1 MTDHSTPSAS
11 DGARTRAR
19 GDGSADA
26 TPREPGGTG
35 EATPRARGGGTA
47 AAPGRFEIMVGSDR
61 FFEAFAADAATAT
74 GRVWVQTLSFEG
86 DAGEALTG
94 LFEASG
100 AADRRLIVDDFNR
113 WTQQDRFTVL
123 PGNMLD
129 PGLRRHVAR
138 TRSLEDRIR
147 ASGTG
152 LLYAN
157 PAGFWKLRAAYRNHK
172 KILVID
178 DRVAYIGGINFSD
191 HNFAWHDLMIRIE
204 DPDIVALLARDFEH
218 TWDGRDV
225 GIHASFPGMDLILLD
240 GRENDR
246 WFRPVVELLE
256 GARRSIRVQSA
267 YISMPFTEILARA
280 ARRGV
285 AVTILGAGITNRP
298 YLNRYTRWESWRHGF
313 KLRFLPHMTHMKAL
327 VVDDDVLVAG
337 SANFDHLSYHVL
349 QEVVTIITDTGLRR
363 QFEERVWEP
372 DYARAEPAELG
383 PDPGGHALRR
393 RIERMSRFLVR
404 LGGR

>member
-1 MTDHSTPSAS
+1 MTDPATERAQPEMA
-11 DGARTRAR
+11 GAA
-19 GDGSADA
+19 GD
-26 TPREPGGTG
+26 
-35 EATPRARGGGTA
+35 
-47 AAPGRFEIMVGSDR
+47 RFELMVGSDR

-74 GRVWVQTLSFEG
+74 ERVWVQTLSFEG
-86 DAGEALTG
+86 DAGEALTE

-129 PGLRRHVAR
+129 PDLRRHVAR
-138 TRSLEDRIR
+138 TRSLEARIR

-152 LLYAN
+152 LMYAN

-172 KILVID
+172 KILVVD
-178 DRVAYIGGINFSD
+178 DRVAYVGGINFSD

-204 DPDIVALLARDFEH
+204 DPHIVALLARDFEH
-218 TWDGRDV
+218 TWEGRDV
-225 GIHASFPGMDLILLD
+225 GIHASFPGMDVTLLD
-240 GRENDR
+240 GRENPR
-246 WFRPVVELLE
+246 WFRPVMELLE

-267 YISMPFTEILARA
+267 YISMPFTDALARA

-285 AVTILGAGITNRP
+285 DVTILGAGKTNRP
-298 YLNRYTRWESWRHGF
+298 YLNRYARWESSRHG
-313 KLRFLPHMTHMKAL
+313 LDLHFLPHMTHMKAI
-327 VVDDDVLVAG
+327 VVDDDVLIAG

-349 QEVVTIITDTGLRR
+349 QEVVTIVTDPGLRA

-372 DYARAEPAELG
+372 DLARAEPAELR
-383 PDPGGHALRR
+383 PDPGGAALRR
-393 RIERMSRFLVR
+393 RIERMYRFLVR
-404 LGGR
+404 VGRR

>member
-1 MTDHSTPSAS
+1 MTDPATE
-11 DGARTRAR
+11 RAQ
-19 GDGSADA
+19 
-26 TPREPGGTG
+26 PEPAG
-35 EATPRARGGGTA
+35 A
-47 AAPGRFEIMVGSDR
+47 AADRFEIMVGSDR

-74 GRVWVQTLSFEG
+74 ERVWVQTLSFEG
-86 DAGEALTG
+86 DAGEALTE

-123 PGNMLD
+123 PGNVLD
-129 PGLRRHVAR
+129 PNLRRHVAR
-138 TRSLEDRIR
+138 TRSLEARVR

-152 LLYAN
+152 LMYAN

-172 KILVID
+172 KILVVD
-178 DRVAYIGGINFSD
+178 DRVAYVGGINFSD

-218 TWDGRDV
+218 TWEGRDV
-225 GIHASFPGMDLILLD
+225 GIHASFPGMDVTLLD
-240 GRENDR
+240 GRENAR
-246 WFRPVVELLE
+246 WFGPVVELLE

-267 YISMPFTEILARA
+267 YISMPFTRILGRA

-285 AVTILGAGITNRP
+285 DVTILGAGVTNRP
-298 YLNRYTRWESWRHGF
+298 YLNRYTRWEAWRHGF
-313 KLRFLPHMTHMKAL
+313 ELRFLPHMTHMKAI
-327 VVDDDVLVAG
+327 VVDDEVLVAG

-349 QEVVTIITDTGLRR
+349 QEVVTIVTDSDLRR
-363 QFEERVWEP
+363 QFEERVWAP

-383 PDPGGHALRR
+383 PDPGGEALLR
-393 RIERMSRFLVR
+393 RIERLSRFLVR
-404 LGGR
+404 VGRR